1 MPHRVQVFNC
11 RSNSIALNGDPMDT
25 EAKYASLKTII
36 TDLQSVV
43 VAFSGGVDSTFLL
56 KVCVDVLGK
65 DNVLA
70 FIGLSPT
77 CPDREIEAA
86 KGLAALIGAEYL
98 IEETSEMDDPRFVE
112 NNKSR
117 CYFCKTHLFV
127 KAKEIAARKGFSFVA
142 EGSNLDDMDDFRPG
156 RKASVEQAARS
167 PLLEAKL
174 TKSEIRRL
182 SQQLLLPT
190 HDKPYLACLSSRIPY
205 GMPIDK
211 DVLKKIERSEN
222 FLRDLGIQQV
232 RVRYHGPVA
241 RIEVGDEDFEKVV
254 ANRTIISETLQTYGF
269 LYVTLDLK
277 GYRMGS
283 MNISG

>member
-1 MPHRVQVFNC
+1 MN
-11 RSNSIALNGDPMDT
+11 T

-65 DNVLA
+65 NNVLA

-77 CPDREIEAA
+77 CPDREIEEA
-86 KGLAALIGAEYL
+86 KGLAALIGVEYL

-127 KAKEIAARKGFSFVA
+127 KAKEIAARRGLLHVV

-156 RKASVEQAARS
+156 RKASIEQAARS
-167 PLLEAKL
+167 PLLEANL

-182 SQQLLLPT
+182 SQQLSLPT
-190 HDKPYLACLSSRIPY
+190 YDKPSFACLSSRVPY
-205 GMPIDK
+205 GISIDTTI
-211 DVLKKIERSEN
+211 LKKIERSED
-222 FLRDLGIQQV
+222 FIQSLGIKQV
-232 RVRYHGPVA
+232 RVRYHGDTA
-241 RIEVGDEDFEKVV
+241 RIEVLSEDFDIIL
-254 ANRTIISETLQTYGF
+254 ANREKIAAALMRYGF
-269 LYVTLDLK
+269 LHVALDLK
-277 GYRMGS
+277 GYITGS
-283 MNISG
+283 MNPPSE

>member
-1 MPHRVQVFNC
+1 MN
-11 RSNSIALNGDPMDT
+11 T

-98 IEETSEMDDPRFVE
+98 IEETSEMNDPRFVE

-156 RKASVEQAARS
+156 RKASLEQAARS
-167 PLLEAKL
+167 PLLEANL

-190 HDKPYLACLSSRIPY
+190 HDKPSFACLSSRVPY
-205 GMPIDK
+205 GIDTTI
-211 DVLKKIERSEN
+211 LKKIERSED
-222 FLRDLGIQQV
+222 FIQSLGIRQV
-232 RVRYHGPVA
+232 RVRYHGDTA
-241 RIEVGDEDFEKVV
+241 RIEALPEDFDIIL
-254 ANRTIISETLQTYGF
+254 ANREKITAALTQYGF
-269 LYVTLDLK
+269 SHIALDLT
-277 GYRMGS
+277 GYRTGS
-283 MNISG
+283 MNIPSQ